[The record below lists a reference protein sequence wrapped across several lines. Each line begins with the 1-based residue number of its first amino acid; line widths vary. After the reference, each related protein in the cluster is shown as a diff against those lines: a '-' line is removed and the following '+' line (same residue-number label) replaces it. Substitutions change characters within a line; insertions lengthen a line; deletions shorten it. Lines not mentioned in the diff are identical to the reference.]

1 MGSKWVFH
9 KPLPCCYDVHTLFD
23 LVSLIIRCL
32 YLLFGNAL
40 LVSWAH
46 CLVLGLLVLSSQI
59 VKQECS
65 MSRLLFEMASIGQK
79 QDAASTF
86 WAAAQRDR
94 ILSRQTCWHTTM
106 NAWQNCCLFQI
117 FTVKTISSYSLNHV
131 DEDKTRKRWEM
142 GCLLLVAICCWR

>member
-1 MGSKWVFH
+1 VFH
-9 KPLPCCYDVHTLFD
+9 NPLPSCDDVHTLFD

-32 YLLFGNAL
+32 YFLFANAL

-65 MSRLLFEMASIGQK
+65 MSGLLFLMASFGQK

-117 FTVKTISSYSLNHV
+117 FTVKTISSYSLYHV